1 MFTASQNC
9 RGWKEPQDIIQSN
22 PLNLRSVSRSFF
34 LPLSV
39 CAIKGI
45 SGMKYVWVVGSLILS
60 AKTFLVWCYWS
71 LMPLRRESP
80 WCEQSAVFK
89 GFCLVNPLVV
99 HKAAFPVEV
108 KCNSMPLLQT
118 IAVSILMISNLVL
131 SCSILLLTC
140 VSLHMQCA
148 VECLGEDAFASYTY
162 RYLPT
167 HQRKAGGLQECYPML
182 EKKTGGFH
190 ASWCG
195 SSGKYGWV
203 MLRAGDMCGVGG
215 SHGSSAVL
223 LRGRPKQDPKTS
235 ASPPSLL
242 STCTFQCW

>member
-1 MFTASQNC
+1 M
-9 RGWKEPQDIIQSN
+9 
-22 PLNLRSVSRSFF
+22 SRVLFF
-34 LPLSV
+34 
-39 CAIKGI
+39 KD
-45 SGMKYVWVVGSLILS
+45 
-60 AKTFLVWCYWS
+60 
-71 LMPLRRESP
+71 
-80 WCEQSAVFK
+80 
-89 GFCLVNPLVV
+89 FCLVNPSVV

-148 VECLGEDAFASYTY
+148 VECLQEDAFASYTY

-195 SSGKYGWV
+195 SSGKYG
-203 MLRAGDMCGVGG
+203 
-215 SHGSSAVL
+215 
-223 LRGRPKQDPKTS
+223 
-235 ASPPSLL
+235 
-242 STCTFQCW
+242 